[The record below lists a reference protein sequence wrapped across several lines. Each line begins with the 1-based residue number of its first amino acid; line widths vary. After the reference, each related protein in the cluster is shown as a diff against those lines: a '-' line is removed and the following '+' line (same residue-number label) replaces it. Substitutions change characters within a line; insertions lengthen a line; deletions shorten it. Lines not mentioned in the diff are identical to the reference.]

1 MAREKKKVLTAGC
14 GCGILHK
21 NNQAGCLH
29 PHPSLSCQMGQ
40 YRFVNACFRR
50 FRVGMDESA
59 SMLFCCPPCGRLV
72 GSNGYGRCF
81 TISKKDLLINEEIRE
96 KEVRVVDADGS
107 QLGIMPTRQALAL
120 AIDKGLDLVDI
131 APQATPNVCRIM
143 DFGKYRYEQAKRE
156 KEARKNQKV
165 VEVKEVRMSM
175 NIDTHDFETKAN
187 QAIKFL
193 SGGDKVKVSV
203 RFRGREM
210 AHTDLGRAL
219 LERFK
224 DACAEVSSLDKPA
237 KMEGRSM
244 VIFLLPK
251 NAK

>member
-1 MAREKKKVLTAGC
+1 MTARAE
-14 GCGILHK
+14 CGIINK
-21 NNQAGCLH
+21 SNQAGCPH

-40 YRFVNACFRR
+40 YRFWDALRR
-50 FRVGMDESA
+50 LRVGMDESA
-59 SMLFCCPPCGRLV
+59 SMLFCCPQTRGRLV
-72 GSNGYGRCF
+72 VNGYGRCF

-96 KEVRVVDADGS
+96 KEVRVGDADGS
-107 QLGIMPTRQALAL
+107 KLGIMPTRQALAL
-120 AIDKGLDLVDI
+120 AADKGLDLVDI

-224 DACAEVSSLDKPA
+224 DACAEVSNLDKPA

-251 NAK
+251 SAK